1 MPEIEIY
8 TSPLCGYCSR
18 AKRLLAAKGVTYQE
32 IDVMC
37 DPVRRAEMIERA
49 GGGRSVPQIFI
60 DGTPVGGS
68 DELAALDHSGR
79 LDALLGLEA

>member
-18 AKRLLAAKGVTYQE
+18 AKRLLAAKGIAYRE
-32 IDVMC
+32 INVMG
-37 DPVRRAEMIERA
+37 DPSRRSEMIERA
-49 GGGRSVPQIFI
+49 GGGRTVPQVFI

-68 DELAALDHSGR
+68 DELAALDHRGH
-79 LDALLGLEA
+79 LNALLGLEA